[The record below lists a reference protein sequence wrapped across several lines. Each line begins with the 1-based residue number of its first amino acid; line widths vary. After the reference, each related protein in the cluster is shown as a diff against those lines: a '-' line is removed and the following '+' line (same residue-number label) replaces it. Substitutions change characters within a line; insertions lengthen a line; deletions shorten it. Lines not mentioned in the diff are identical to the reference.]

1 MIEDE
6 NKELIKND
14 EPEETSEEE
23 EEEPMENKQYFNM
36 FAALTKHK
44 WVYRLP
50 DDQMIELDDTE
61 SVLLNQQMNII
72 NIQLFK
78 QKMMWQKLRIQI
90 NNSLLSV
97 DLLESAYDTTV
108 ESQFI
113 LQRYRFQKPNP
124 LYSIDILTKE
134 MTYFWPKKKKDIIV

>member
-78 QKMMWQKLRIQI
+78 
-90 NNSLLSV
+90 
-97 DLLESAYDTTV
+97 
-108 ESQFI
+108 
-113 LQRYRFQKPNP
+113 
-124 LYSIDILTKE
+124 
-134 MTYFWPKKKKDIIV
+134 

>member
-1 MIEDE
+1 
-6 NKELIKND
+6 
-14 EPEETSEEE
+14 
-23 EEEPMENKQYFNM
+23 
-36 FAALTKHK
+36 
-44 WVYRLP
+44 
-50 DDQMIELDDTE
+50 
-61 SVLLNQQMNII
+61 
-72 NIQLFK
+72 
-78 QKMMWQKLRIQI
+78 MMWQKLRIQI